1 MTKQAKQQEIAAA
14 LYARYSSDAQKQRSI
29 DDQFFVCRKYA
40 EREDYKVVGTYSDDA
55 KTATTMFDRDGLRD
69 LMAAAKRKEFDA
81 VIVEDTDRLS
91 RNQADLAW
99 LFEHLQFRDVKLVTV
114 AKGEVTEMQI
124 AFDGISNPDYVKKLA
139 ARVKRG
145 HDGIA
150 REGKIAGGVC
160 YGYDLVPGKP
170 GERVINKEQAAVV
183 VRIFTEYA
191 NGVTPRQI
199 VAGLACDKIPSP
211 TGSAVWNYQGIV
223 GGLHKR
229 GLIHNPLYVGEV
241 VKNRYRNIKNPETG
255 KRITRKASV
264 DDLIVR
270 SVPHLRIVDQTLW
283 NAAHK
288 VRQDRGLQKFGAS
301 GYVQRSVV
309 PRKQHLLSGLLRCGE
324 CNGLMSVTA
333 SSRIGQRVG
342 CSAATYR
349 KTCTHTKTYD
359 LGKLSGHTIDSM
371 CSHLTDPEFIK
382 ERAKSKAVEFAR
394 LEKEHSGARQAAQK
408 QFDRLNIQIARLV
421 AAIEDS
427 EQPVKELMASIKAK
441 EIERVALAE
450 RIRLLGAE
458 SNVTTLHPHTITAFG
473 KSIETLH
480 VKLKRNA
487 DDPECRMAFGNI
499 IDSIIVHPTDMGQPY
514 EISLYA
520 RLSAIIGVDLF
531 PARRSN
537 KEIVA
542 AEGLSRIGTGG
553 TASSRPPSS
562 RPFTG
567 W

>member
-1 MTKQAKQQEIAAA
+1 
-14 LYARYSSDAQKQRSI
+14 
-29 DDQFFVCRKYA
+29 
-40 EREDYKVVGTYSDDA
+40 
-55 KTATTMFDRDGLRD
+55 MFERDGLRD
-69 LMAAAKRKEFDA
+69 LMAAAKKKEFEV
-81 VIVEDTDRLS
+81 VIVEATDRLS

-114 AKGEVTEMQI
+114 AQGEVTEMQI
-124 AFDGISNPDYVKKLA
+124 AFDGIANPDYIRKLA

-150 REGKIAGGVC
+150 REGKIAGSVC

-170 GERVINKEQAAVV
+170 GERAINKEQAAIV

-199 VAGLACDKIPSP
+199 VAGLAHDKIPSP

-229 GLIHNPLYVGEV
+229 GLIHNRLYVGEV

-255 KRITRKASV
+255 KRITRKAPA

-270 SVPHLRIVDQTLW
+270 SAPHLRIIDQTLW

-288 VRQDRGLQKFGAS
+288 VRQDRALQKFGAS
-301 GYVQRSVV
+301 GYVQRPVV

-333 SSRIGQRVG
+333 SSRIGQRIG

-349 KTCTHTKTYD
+349 KTCTHAKTYD
-359 LGKLSGHTIDSM
+359 LGKLNNHVIDSM
-371 CSHLTDPEFIK
+371 CSHLIDPEFIK
-382 ERAKSKAVEFAR
+382 ERTKAKAVEFER
-394 LEKEHSGARQAAQK
+394 LEKENSGARQAARK

-427 EQPVKELMASIKAK
+427 DQPVKELTASIKAK

-450 RIRLLGAE
+450 RIRLLSAE

-480 VKLKRNA
+480 TKLKRNA
-487 DDPECRMAFGNI
+487 DDPECRRAFGNI
-499 IDSIIVHPTDMGQPY
+499 IDSVIVHPTAKGQPY
-514 EISLYA
+514 EISLYG
-520 RLSAIIGVDLF
+520 RLSEIIGADLF
-531 PARRSN
+531 PDRRSN
-537 KEIVA
+537 KEVVA
-542 AEGLSRIGTGG
+542 AEGLPRIGTGG
-553 TASSRPPSS
+553 TASLRLRSS
-562 RPFTG
+562 RHSTG
-567 W
+567 WSSR

>member
-1 MTKQAKQQEIAAA
+1 MTKQQKTAV
-14 LYARYSSDAQKQRSI
+14 LYARFSSDMQKKRSI
-29 DDQFFVCRKYA
+29 DDQFIVCRKYA
-40 EREDYKVVGTYSDDA
+40 QREDYKIVGTYSDEA

-81 VIVEDTDRLS
+81 VVIEDTDRLS

-160 YGYDLVPGKP
+160 YGYDLIPGKP
-170 GERVINKEQAAVV
+170 GDRVINQEQAAVV
-183 VRIFTEYA
+183 LRIFTEYA
-191 NGVTPRQI
+191 SGVTPRQI
-199 VAGLACDKIPSP
+199 VARLARDKISSP
-211 TGSAVWNYQGIV
+211 AGSAVWNYQGIV

-229 GLIHNPLYVGEV
+229 GLIHNRLYVGEV
-241 VKNRYRNIKNPETG
+241 VKNRYRNVKNPETG
-255 KRITRKASV
+255 KRTTRKASA
-264 DDLIVR
+264 DDLIVK
-270 SVPHLRIVDQTLW
+270 SAPHLRIIDQALW

-288 VRQDRGLQKFGAS
+288 VRQDRGLKKFGAS
-301 GYVQRSVV
+301 GYVQRSVI
-309 PRKQHLLSGLLRCGE
+309 PRKQHLLSGLLRCGA

-333 SSRIGQRVG
+333 SSRIGQRIG

-349 KTCTHTKTYD
+349 KTCVHTKTYD
-359 LGKLSGHTIDSM
+359 LGKLSSHVINSM
-371 CSHLTDPEFIK
+371 CSHLIDPEFIK
-382 ERAKSKAVEFAR
+382 ARTKAKAVEFAR
-394 LEKEHSGARQAAQK
+394 LEKENSGARQAAQK

-421 AAIEDS
+421 AAISDS
-427 EQPVKELMASIKAK
+427 DQPVKELMGSIKAK

-458 SNVTTLHPHTITAFG
+458 SNVATLHPHTITAFG

-480 VKLKRNA
+480 AKLKRNA

-499 IDSIIVHPTDMGQPY
+499 IDSIIVHPTGKGLPY

-520 RLSAIIGVDLF
+520 RISAIIGVDLF
-531 PARRSN
+531 PARRSHE
-537 KEIVA
+537 EIVA
-542 AEGLSRIGTGG
+542 AEGLSRIGPAG
-553 TASSRPPSS
+553 TASSPPPSS
-562 RPFTG
+562 RPSTG
-567 W
+567 

>member
-1 MTKQAKQQEIAAA
+1 
-14 LYARYSSDAQKQRSI
+14 
-29 DDQFFVCRKYA
+29 
-40 EREDYKVVGTYSDDA
+40 
-55 KTATTMFDRDGLRD
+55 
-69 LMAAAKRKEFDA
+69 
-81 VIVEDTDRLS
+81 
-91 RNQADLAW
+91 
-99 LFEHLQFRDVKLVTV
+99 
-114 AKGEVTEMQI
+114 
-124 AFDGISNPDYVKKLA
+124 
-139 ARVKRG
+139 
-145 HDGIA
+145 
-150 REGKIAGGVC
+150 
-160 YGYDLVPGKP
+160 
-170 GERVINKEQAAVV
+170 VINKERAAVV

-191 NGVTPRQI
+191 NGITPRKI
-199 VAGLACDKIPSP
+199 VAGLARDKIPSP
-211 TGSAVWNYQGIV
+211 SGSAVWNYQGIV

-229 GLIHNPLYVGEV
+229 GLIHNRLYVGEV

-255 KRITRKASV
+255 KRITRKASA

-270 SVPHLRIVDQTLW
+270 PVPHLRIIDQTLW
-283 NAAHK
+283 KAAHK

-301 GYVQRSVV
+301 GYVQRSVIS
-309 PRKQHLLSGLLRCGE
+309 RKQHLLSSLLRCGE

-333 SSRIGQRVG
+333 SSRIG

-349 KTCTHTKTYD
+349 KTCDHSKTYD
-359 LGKLSGHTIDSM
+359 LGKLSSHVIGSM

-394 LEKEHSGARQAAQK
+394 LEKENSGARQAAQK

-427 EQPVKELMASIKAK
+427 DQPVKELMASIKAK

-480 VKLKRNA
+480 AKLKRNA

-499 IDSIIVHPTDMGQPY
+499 IDSIIVHPTDKGRPY

-531 PARRSN
+531 PPRRSHQ
-537 KEIVA
+537 EIVA
-542 AEGLSRIGTGG
+542 AEGHPRIGSGG
-553 TASSRPPSS
+553 TASLRPPSS
-562 RPFTG
+562 RPSTG
-567 W
+567 WSSP